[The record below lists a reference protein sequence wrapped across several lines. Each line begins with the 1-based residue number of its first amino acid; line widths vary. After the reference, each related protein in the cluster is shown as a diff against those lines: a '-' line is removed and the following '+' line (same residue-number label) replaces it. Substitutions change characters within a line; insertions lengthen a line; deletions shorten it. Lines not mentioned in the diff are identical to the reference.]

1 MSYWLRWFDV
11 VSNLVYL
18 LLGVDEMQYAI
29 CKMVL
34 AAIEGFELLGK
45 QEILKACYSNE
56 FRGKWVKV
64 LAFAEELKRMI
75 EDIKRH
81 Y

>member
-1 MSYWLRWFDV
+1 
-11 VSNLVYL
+11 
-18 LLGVDEMQYAI
+18 MQYVV
-29 CKMVL
+29 CKMIL
-34 AAIEGFELLGK
+34 AAIEGFESLGN

-56 FRGKWVKV
+56 FRGKWIKA
-64 LAFAEELKRMI
+64 LGFSQELKRMI

>member
-1 MSYWLRWFDV
+1 
-11 VSNLVYL
+11 
-18 LLGVDEMQYAI
+18 MQYVV

-34 AAIEGFELLGK
+34 AAIEGFETLAK
-45 QEILKACYSNE
+45 QEIVKDHYSLE
-56 FRGKWVKV
+56 FRGKWIKV
-64 LAFAEELKRMI
+64 LAFSGELKRMI